1 MPQRRRRVNS
11 KVNSNCLKVSIKRE
25 KNAHPPMLL
34 LGSQGFTQNSLFKR
48 PERIIPFGLYTI
60 GYSGFQPQKTVSSM
74 PHPNQGHLQTSRGL
88 FGLTTAVR
96 ADKTG
101 IWYLESRDGECPAM
115 YRIVPYGDELSCPKC
130 R

>member
-60 GYSGFQPQKTVSSM
+60 GYSGFQPQKTVSSHA
-74 PHPNQGHLQTSRGL
+74 PPQPGASTNQQRPVWSYHSGE
-88 FGLTTAVR
+88 V
-96 ADKTG
+96 DKTG